1 MPREKIKFAL
11 RIRPETQQLVKDMC
25 PRDNCQT
32 QNEFIE
38 KAIHFYAGYISAKE
52 SSEFLPPTLVAAMRG
67 TMQDSENRIARLLF
81 KMAVEQAMMMN
92 VLAVG
97 LEINPDDLERLRGQ
111 CVRDVKKSN
120 GNITPESVK
129 LKRKPFSISS
139 FLCS

>member
-1 MPREKIKFAL
+1 MADEKVRFQM
-11 RIRPETQQLVKDMC
+11 RISPETDQKVTAAMKLTNSQSK
-25 PRDNCQT
+25 
-32 QNEFIE
+32 NEFVENALI
-38 KAIHFYAGYISAKE
+38 FYCGYLSAKN
-52 SSEFLPPTLVAAMRG
+52 SSDFLPPALVAAMRG

-120 GNITPESVK
+120 GNITFKDTVAFQNG
-129 LKRKPFSISS
+129 R
-139 FLCS
+139 